1 LKPQHILLIIICAMV
16 FALMNMAK
24 NPEPETKPATQ
35 TKACD
40 SIRDEN
46 LELQIEL
53 GRYQVALEILRAEDS
68 AAEERIRTII
78 ETQTE

>member
-1 LKPQHILLIIICAMV
+1 MKPQHILLIIICAMV
-16 FALMNMAK
+16 FALLNMAQD
-24 NPEPETKPATQ
+24 PEPETKPATPAN
-35 TKACD
+35 ACD
-40 SIRDEN
+40 SIKDEN

>member
-1 LKPQHILLIIICAMV
+1 MKPQHILLIIICAMV

-24 NPEPETKPATQ
+24 DPEPETKPAPQ
-35 TKACD
+35 AFACD